1 MNTNY
6 TILKAFSGGGASLCF
21 RKRKRLLYLKHVTK
35 NDVTPP
41 PENGNIFHIG
51 KFKINESVNIRLW

>member
-6 TILKAFSGGGASLCF
+6 TILKAFSGGGQVYVFVNENGCF
-21 RKRKRLLYLKHVTK
+21 ILSTSQNKDT
-35 NDVTPP
+35 TPP

-51 KFKINESVNIRLW
+51 KFKINESVSIRLW

>member
-6 TILKAFSGGGASLCF
+6 TILKAFSGGGQVYVFVNENGCF
-21 RKRKRLLYLKHVTK
+21 ILSTSQKMMQL
-35 NDVTPP
+35 P